1 MPNIEALGLAISEKN
16 FSCISHYKPMADN
29 DTAWAGTVW
38 TPGAWLVR
46 FIKRTTIQSYTQN
59 MKSGPCDFGGEDFLC
74 FFFFFFFFFFFSFT
88 SVGANGPQGGAI
100 FDPRAM
106 TSRIY
111 VKLHITM
118 RIFVF
123 ESVN

>member
-1 MPNIEALGLAISEKN
+1 MTNIEALGLAISEKN

-74 FFFFFFFFFFFSFT
+74 CFFFPFT
-88 SVGANGPQGGAI
+88 SVGANGPQGEAI
-100 FDPRAM
+100 FDPRSM